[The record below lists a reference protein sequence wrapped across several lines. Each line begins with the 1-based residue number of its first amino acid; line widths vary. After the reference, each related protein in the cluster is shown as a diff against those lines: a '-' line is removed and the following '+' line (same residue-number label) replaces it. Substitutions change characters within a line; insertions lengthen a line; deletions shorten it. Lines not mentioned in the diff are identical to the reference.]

1 MSAYTT
7 PAPSSTP
14 SRSFAGRRQAS
25 AQPSQASGGK
35 SSGGMPMPGALDSA
49 QRQQIDAQTQMFSNT
64 IAPGMGTADQNSAGQ
79 TGESALRPGIDGV
92 GPAQSLFNQY
102 QSAIFGPQPGL
113 YQPAFDSQIPP
124 GSFIQ
129 GGPDRTTDFMQ
140 TFPGLVGPQ
149 PGDMISNGLSMR
161 DGRYENPMIGTT
173 DEPAP
178 VNTMPQ
184 IPSDNQ
190 GGAAGQPPN
199 PPVNPLL
206 DVLKQYAP
214 AAAPLVQQN
223 IPQPVAQPPRP
234 TVGAPQP
241 SFANRAARTRA
252 PQMQP
257 SLPPPAQAPRPVS
270 RPGARVRFR

>member
-1 MSAYTT
+1 
-7 PAPSSTP
+7 
-14 SRSFAGRRQAS
+14 
-25 AQPSQASGGK
+25 
-35 SSGGMPMPGALDSA
+35 MPGALDPA
-49 QRQQIDAQTQMFSNT
+49 QRQQIEAQNQMFSNT
-64 IAPGMGTADQNSAGQ
+64 IAPAQQAMSGAQDLYNQSTPGE

-102 QSAIFGPQPGL
+102 QNAVFGPQIGL

-129 GGPDRTTDFMQ
+129 GGPDRAAGSMQ
-140 TFPGLVGPQ
+140 MPGLVGPA